1 MEYTFASL
9 PTASFALIGGLILL
23 VSGGEFLVSGAIDLA
38 ERLGMTPLLV
48 GLTVVAFGTSM
59 PEFFVSMSA
68 TSGGHPT
75 IMIGN
80 VIGSNIANIGLI
92 LAISALITP
101 LAIHYSKLRME
112 LWAATGASLLLCGF
126 TWLGY
131 INRFGGLLLVSLLII
146 YTWYS
151 YIIANG
157 KNKSNKS
164 DTPAP
169 FIKIG
174 VFITGGLV
182 LLAYGSGFFIDG
194 AVDIALHFG
203 VSELVIGLSMAAV
216 GTSLPELASCISAIR
231 RKETD
236 ILVGNVIG
244 SNLFNILMVMGVTGI
259 IYPFELDS
267 NLLYRDVPIMLL
279 FTTIL
284 IPILYFKHKISR
296 LVGFCLLCAYGAYLY
311 ALI

>member
-1 MEYTFASL
+1 MEYTFSSL
-9 PTASFALIGGLILL
+9 PLSALALIGGLILL
-23 VSGGEFLVSGAIDLA
+23 VGGGEFLVSGAIHLA
-38 ERLGMTPLLV
+38 ERMGMTPLLV

-68 TSGGHPT
+68 TNAGHPA
-75 IMIGN
+75 IMVGN

-101 LAIHYSKLRME
+101 LAIHYSKLRLE
-112 LWAATGASLLLCGF
+112 LWAATVASILLYGF
-126 TWLGY
+126 TVLGY
-131 INRFGGLLLVSLLII
+131 VNRFAGLLFISLLII

-151 YIIANG
+151 YKVSNG
-157 KNKSNKS
+157 S
-164 DTPAP
+164 DEASPIEEPTS
-169 FIKIG
+169 ILKIT

-182 LLAYGSGFFIDG
+182 LLASGSGYFIDG
-194 AVDIALHFG
+194 AVDLALHFG

-244 SNLFNILMVMGVTGI
+244 SNLFNILMVMGATGLMF
-259 IYPFELDS
+259 PFKLDS
-267 NLLYRDVPIMLL
+267 SLLYRDVPVMFL
-279 FTTIL
+279 FTAIL
-284 IPILYFKHKISR
+284 IPILYVKHELSR
-296 LVGFCLLCAYGAYLY
+296 FVGFVLLCSYAAYMYS
-311 ALI
+311 LI